1 MFSSSPFVKRVK
13 GVEIKNAGVTG
24 GDGTRQCGESVM
36 VRGERG
42 CGMVVQ
48 CGGKL
53 DGAAVLGV
61 WGSVCLWGGDIAGV
75 EEYRGEEHTVLP
87 LEVGGAAVLSRDIAD
102 GLGADTGARVFA

>member
-1 MFSSSPFVKRVK
+1 MK

-61 WGSVCLWGGDIAGV
+61 WGCGGQSVSGAEI
-75 EEYRGEEHTVLP
+75 LP
-87 LEVGGAAVLSRDIAD
+87 ALRNTEAKNIPSCHLKSAVPLYCPAI
-102 GLGADTGARVFA
+102 